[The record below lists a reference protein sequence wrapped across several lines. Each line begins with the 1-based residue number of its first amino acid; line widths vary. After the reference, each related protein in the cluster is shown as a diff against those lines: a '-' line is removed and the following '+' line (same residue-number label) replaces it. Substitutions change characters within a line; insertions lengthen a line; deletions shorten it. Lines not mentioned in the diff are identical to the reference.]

1 MWSCKVCFRHLQV
14 CSETNFHSGGEVPGR
29 HKVCFILTLDTPTKA
44 WYSNN
49 TMAHPANKIKLKK
62 GDLVVASVTGNTF
75 LLVERFKGEGGYYYW
90 KILPS
95 ASTSNLPMLSWE
107 EGPLKIVR
115 ELSIRHNLYGQRERF
130 QLIRKAL
137 DK

>member
-1 MWSCKVCFRHLQV
+1 MKLQSLFRASPSL
-14 CSETNFHSGGEVPGR
+14 FYL
-29 HKVCFILTLDTPTKA
+29 ILDMLAKA

-49 TMAHPANKIKLKK
+49 TMAHPAHKIKLKK
-62 GDLVVASVTGNTF
+62 GDLIVTTVTGNTF
-75 LLVERFKGEGGYYYW
+75 LLVERFKGEQGHHYW

-95 ASTSNLPMLSWE
+95 APTTQLKMLSWL

-115 ELSIRHNLYGQRERF
+115 ELSIRHNFYNQPKKFR
-130 QLIRKAL
+130 LIRKGL